1 MKESAIEKNT
11 IVTWISSTT
20 HLPQETKNSVFCVV
34 AQDLLL
40 LLTIWTWKSVTL
52 WVMGITE
59 LSIWELPFWRCGGKA
74 PKMDGWMDHGT
85 HPNRNYF
92 YCPVDEIRKLLGLSE
107 EEEESFS
114 CLDILLELQSIGVNI
129 CPLRAAHAIYFSGWW
144 TW

>member
-1 MKESAIEKNT
+1 MEIGHSLGYGNYRTVHLGAT
-11 IVTWISSTT
+11 ILEV
-20 HLPQETKNSVFCVV
+20 
-34 AQDLLL
+34 
-40 LLTIWTWKSVTL
+40 
-52 WVMGITE
+52 
-59 LSIWELPFWRCGGKA
+59 WRKA
-74 PKMDGWMDHGT
+74 PTMDGWMDHGT

-144 TW
+144 TWKKKH